1 MEIRLAKKE
10 DFKSL
15 SEIYVSSYN
24 SLHIGEEWTVETAE
38 KMLMHLFNTQP
49 DLTFVAIVE
58 GKIVGGVNAL
68 IKPWWDGNHITD
80 GEIFIDPKY
89 QGQKIGKKLLKQLFL
104 EAKNKYGAVSW
115 DTFTHVIHKHPLAW
129 YESMGFEK
137 MPHWTMITGDIEK
150 VLKNLSSE
158 GI

>member
-1 MEIRLAKKE
+1 MEIRPAKKE
-10 DFKSL
+10 DFKAL
-15 SEIYVSSYN
+15 SEIYVASYN
-24 SLHIGEEWTVETAE
+24 SLNIGEKWTEETAE
-38 KMLMHLFNTQP
+38 KMLTHLFNTQP
-49 DLTFVAIVE
+49 DLNFVAVVE
-58 GKIVGGVNAL
+58 GTIVGGVNAL

-115 DTFTHVIHKHPLAW
+115 DTFTHVVHTHPLTW

-137 MPHWTMITGDIEK
+137 MPHWAMITGDIEK